1 MENLEREDKLVK
13 YSEHYS
19 EEKFKDKLLRVARK
33 AGVKVIYAV
42 LILYYALQDKSF
54 PSKEK
59 AIILGALGYF
69 ILPIDIIPDAIPFVG
84 YADDLIALLFAIRQ
98 VYNHITPEVMQ
109 KSKEKVR
116 SIFCKVEEKEFELF

>member
-1 MENLEREDKLVK
+1 MENLEREDKLVR
-13 YSEHYS
+13 YSGHYS

-69 ILPIDIIPDAIPFVG
+69 ILPLDIIPDVAPFVG
-84 YADDLIALLFAIRQ
+84 YTDDLIALLFAVRQ
-98 VYNHITPEVMQ
+98 VYNHITPEVRD
-109 KSKEKVR
+109 KARARLISLFGSVDEKD
-116 SIFCKVEEKEFELF
+116 FDLF